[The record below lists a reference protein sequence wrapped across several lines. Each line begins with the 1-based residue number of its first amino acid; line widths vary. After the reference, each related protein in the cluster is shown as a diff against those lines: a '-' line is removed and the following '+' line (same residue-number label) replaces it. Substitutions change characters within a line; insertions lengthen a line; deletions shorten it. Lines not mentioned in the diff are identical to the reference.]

1 MGQGPRPR
9 ANPWVEKK
17 KEEEKKAKRAA
28 RDLRDP
34 DAPKKIPQTQESKRV
49 ITPEQAVDEAA
60 LEQMATGDEFASFF
74 AEGLNPKILITTG
87 AKVRKET
94 HQFAEELV
102 DLFPGAEYRER
113 PRKILFKQV
122 AKEAHERSFTHVIV
136 IGESHGELQTLALV
150 KLPEGPTAVFKITS
164 VRLGKEI
171 HGHGRATC
179 HTPELILNNFVTKL
193 GHRVGRLL
201 VSLFPHVPEFR
212 GRQVVTFHNQRD
224 FIFVR
229 RHRYLFDEGGRR
241 RVSLQEIG
249 PQFTLKLHRLYRV
262 TSGLQ
267 AVDPE
272 FQWKPH
278 ATNRLHFEL

>member
-9 ANPWVEKK
+9 ENSWLEKK
-17 KEEEKKAKRAA
+17 KEEEKKAKRKA
-28 RDLRDP
+28 RASRDP

-49 ITPEQAVDEAA
+49 ITPEQMVDEAT
-60 LEQMATGDEFASFF
+60 LEAMATSDEFASFF
-74 AEGLNPKILITTG
+74 SEGLNPKILITTSP
-87 AKVRKET
+87 KVHKDS
-94 HQFAEELV
+94 HLFAEELV
-102 DLFPGAEYRER
+102 DLFPAAEYRPR
-113 PRKILFKQV
+113 PRDSLFKDV
-122 AKEAHERSFTHVIV
+122 AKDANERDFTHIIV
-136 IGESHGELQTLALV
+136 VAESRKTIETLTLV
-150 KLPEGPTAVFKITS
+150 KLPQGPTAVFKITS

-229 RHRYLFDEGGRR
+229 RHRYLFDEAGRR
-241 RVSLQEIG
+241 RVQLQEIG
-249 PQFTLKLHRLYRV
+249 PQFTLKLHKLYRA

-267 AVDPE
+267 TAESE
-272 FQWKPH
+272 FIWKPH